1 MILKAICTYVM
12 QNIKIFIIIYQLVY
26 IYIYIIHYIST
37 GVRILIKRP
46 KELRLPM
53 VSKAVCC
60 YRYS

>member
-1 MILKAICTYVM
+1 LYVRNAEY
-12 QNIKIFIIIYQLVY
+12 QNFYHYISTR
-26 IYIYIIHYIST
+26 IYITHYIST

-53 VSKAVCC
+53 VSKAVYC